1 MLLKL
6 MRMNKWF
13 VLLSFLAVILS
24 GCASS
29 GPSYESKM
37 VSFIGLP
44 VEHVLAQMG
53 KPQRSYQLPDGNMVL
68 EYQSFR
74 SVNKYVA
81 PPYVNQA
88 TRSGDFI
95 PPETYISTPDMYR
108 KILWCRT
115 RFISDQKNTIISWTH
130 EGNDCRP

>member
-1 MLLKL
+1 MEMK
-6 MRMNKWF
+6 KWL
-13 VLLSFLAVILS
+13 VLLPTLIAILS
-24 GCASS
+24 GCVATSRI
-29 GPSYESKM
+29 YESKM
-37 VSFIGLP
+37 TSFIGLP

-53 KPQRSYQLPDGNMVL
+53 QPQKSYKLPDGNTVL

-81 PPYVNQA
+81 PPYMNQA
-88 TRSGDFI
+88 AGSDDFI

-108 KILWCRT
+108 RILWCRT
-115 RFISDQKNTIISWTH
+115 RFIADKKNIVISWSH